1 MNYEIVNLKEKTVV
15 GVKARTNNASPE
27 MGAVIGG
34 LWDSF
39 FNKGIYAGIQNK
51 VTGKTLGIYT
61 NYDSDV
67 MGDYDVVVATEVS
80 KAENLTEEIVK
91 STIPA
96 GKYAKFVVVGDVQKS
111 VSDAWGEIWKMD
123 LNRAYTADFEE
134 YQDGNMDG
142 NATIHIYVA
151 LK

>member
-1 MNYEIVNLKEKTVV
+1 MNYEIVNLEEKTVV

-39 FNKGIYAGIQNK
+39 YNKGIYAGIQNK
-51 VTGKTLGIYT
+51 TTQKALGIYT
-61 NYDSDV
+61 NYASDDK
-67 MGDYDVVVATEVS
+67 GDYDVVIACEVS
-80 KAENLTEEIVK
+80 KAEGLSEEMVK
-91 STIPA
+91 NTIPA
-96 GKYAKFVVVGDVQKS
+96 GRYAKFVVVGDMQKA
-111 VSDAWGEIWKMD
+111 VGEAWGEIWGMD
-123 LNRAYTADFEE
+123 LDRAFTADFEE
-134 YQDGNMDG
+134 YQDDCMGD